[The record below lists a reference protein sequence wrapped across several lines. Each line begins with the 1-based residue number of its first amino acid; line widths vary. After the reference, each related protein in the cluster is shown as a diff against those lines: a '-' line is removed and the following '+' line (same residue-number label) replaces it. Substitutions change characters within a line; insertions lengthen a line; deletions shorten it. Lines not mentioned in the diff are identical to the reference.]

1 MRYYISPGGI
11 MTLQDRTAKNIAVQ
25 DNATLTIDDLLKS
38 DETPLRAVSVPTPEW
53 KWGSQVFVA
62 EIDATERDELE
73 VGWSEYKAN
82 KGSEENNVGFRAWCV
97 AFCLC
102 DQNRKLYAGNNDEV
116 VTLSDRIAKKNAKT
130 TARLFNVISRLNG
143 LTKADI
149 DALEGNSEA
158 TQPENADGSGELP

>member
-1 MRYYISPGGI
+1 MS
-11 MTLQDRTAKNIAVQ
+11 LQERTKQSVAAQ
-25 DNATLTIDDLLKS
+25 DNATLTIDDLLKTE
-38 DETPLRAVSVPTPEW
+38 ETPLRAVSVPTPEW

-62 EIDATERDELE
+62 ELDATERDELE
-73 VGWSEYKAN
+73 VGWSEYKAA

-102 DQNRKLYAGNNDEV
+102 DDKRKLYCGNNDEV
-116 VTLSDRIAKKNAKT
+116 ATLSDKIAKKNAKT
-130 TARLFNVISRLNG
+130 TARIFNLISKLNG

-158 TQPENADGSGELP
+158 TQPESADGNGESLSP